1 LDFSPVCVECKAV
14 MKKTSIGIAVYK
26 KNKDYVKYI
35 VIGDR
40 FACPRCEK
48 EIINDFGKPFTF
60 NEQKAMK
67 DIIESRESLRIAF
80 E

>member
-1 LDFSPVCVECKAV
+1 LNFNPVCVECKAV
-14 MKKTSIGIAVYK
+14 MRKARLGIAVYRK
-26 KNKDYVKYI
+26 RKNYIKYI

-40 FACPRCEK
+40 FVCPRCEK

-60 NEQKAMK
+60 NEQKAMR
-67 DIIESRESLRIAF
+67 DIIQNRESLRIVL